1 VDSLLYNLNRQPVS
15 ENKALLEIINGC
27 NWSCL
32 SNPHLGCAKMWREA
46 RTSMPQQVH
55 VG

>member
-1 VDSLLYNLNRQPVS
+1 MDSLLYDLNWRPVS
-15 ENKALLEIINGC
+15 ENKALLEIINSC
-27 NWSCL
+27 DWSSL
-32 SNPHLGCAKMWREA
+32 SNPQREA